1 MNGTLGKSSQGLG
14 KKNREKGIKASD
26 ETVEDYSKCFRVK
39 GDKKIVNGEKSQTDP
54 AEAKLKRN
62 IAETKLS

>member
-39 GDKKIVNGEKSQTDP
+39 
-54 AEAKLKRN
+54 RR
-62 IAETKLS
+62 